1 MQETIEST
9 SGMDFTPLFT
19 SLNRYS
25 FYIEDSSFFDKTQNL
40 KTVEFVT
47 IEELG
52 EKSGIYFIEARK
64 SIPQD
69 RDEYYEEMYY
79 KFYHSIN
86 LLLSN
91 LLEIGRFAKH
101 DVLEGDFKNHFRDK
115 KIVFI
120 LIIPAIPK
128 KHALKATDDLR
139 REFNRVNPI
148 LSSIWDVKILVFNE
162 EMSRSYQFIA

>member
-9 SGMDFTPLFT
+9 SGMNFTPLFT

-25 FYIEDSSFFDKTQNL
+25 FYIEDSSFFDKTQNI

-47 IEELG
+47 IEEVG
-52 EKSGIYFIEARK
+52 EKSGIYFIEAKK
-64 SIPQD
+64 SIPRD
-69 RDEYYEEMYY
+69 RGVYYNVLYD
-79 KFYHSIN
+79 KFHHSLN

-91 LLEIGRFAKH
+91 LLKIGRFAKH
-101 DVLEGDFKNHFRDK
+101 GALESDFKKQFCDK

-120 LIIPAIPK
+120 LIIPEIPE
-128 KHALKATDDLR
+128 KHTLQVAGEIR

-148 LSSIWDVKILVFNE
+148 LNSIWDIEILVFNE
-162 EMSRSYQFIA
+162 EMSRSYQFIE

>member
-9 SGMDFTPLFT
+9 SGMNFTPLFT

-47 IEELG
+47 IEEVG
-52 EKSGIYFIEARK
+52 EKTGIYFIEARK
-64 SIPQD
+64 SIPRD
-69 RDEYYEEMYY
+69 RDEYYEEMYA
-79 KFYHSIN
+79 KFYHSLN

-101 DVLEGDFKNHFRDK
+101 DVLEDDFKNQFRDK
-115 KIVFI
+115 KIAFI
-120 LIIPAIPK
+120 LIIPEIPE
-128 KHALKATDDLR
+128 KHTLKVAGELR
-139 REFNRVNPI
+139 REFKRVNPI
-148 LSSIWDVKILVFNE
+148 LNSIWDIEILVFNE
-162 EMSRSYQFIA
+162 AMSRSYQFIV